1 MKRVYANL
9 LGNWTGITDAGKI
22 PRSDA
27 AVYIK
32 EELQDMFK
40 YDYVNVEYGG
50 VRYPN
55 RYGVNSVSSI
65 LDNPFSR
72 RELDA
77 VRLRIKSP
85 LDTIA
90 ECAPFA
96 PGEAFQE
103 RGYLLGFL
111 EGSIGC
117 ICCILLMHKRTFQ
130 NPRCPVH
137 KQAQVQ
143 L

>member
-65 LDNPFSR
+65 LDNRSPGANLMLFACASKARSIQSRSAHHSHREKPSR
-72 RELDA
+72 RE
-77 VRLRIKSP
+77 VI
-85 LDTIA
+85 
-90 ECAPFA
+90 CW
-96 PGEAFQE
+96 AFWRE
-103 RGYLLGFL
+103 
-111 EGSIGC
+111 
-117 ICCILLMHKRTFQ
+117 
-130 NPRCPVH
+130 V
-137 KQAQVQ
+137 
-143 L
+143 